1 MNFLRSLVSGPRN
14 RLKIDG
20 VDLDLTYID
29 DEKRLIA
36 MSFPASGIEIFIR
49 NDINDVAKY
58 LDSEFNENYMVY
70 NLSERL
76 FIKIIIIILLYITFI
91 IL

>member
-1 MNFLRSLVSGPRN
+1 MNFLRTLISGPRN

-29 DEKRLIA
+29 DRRRVIA

-49 NDINDVAKY
+49 NDINDVSKY
-58 LDSEFNENYMVY
+58 LDAEFNEKYMVY
-70 NLSERL
+70 NLSAR
-76 FIKIIIIILLYITFI
+76 
-91 IL
+91 